1 MTRPAGYNPDETLT
15 DDGLPRERLRDVRW
29 RAVFVEWA
37 VAVAVVAVINV
48 AAIAALDRV
57 DPNRFRVQVEV
68 KYERLRE
75 NGGDYDSLILGDS
88 TPNQGIKP
96 GLLDEQLG
104 GKWMNLATVAN
115 MLALSDAWLLDEYID
130 KHGVPKRVVVCHVPD
145 MWARKADPGVMSQAP
160 VGVNNYDELNPPID
174 WSAKDKLVV
183 LGTRY
188 FPLYSKQ
195 QSLLELVQKPWKA
208 RDLRDTFGDD
218 GFMQVQG
225 QVDGWPKFVEAA
237 IAERKETPYE
247 LSEDNARAMGRLIEL
262 AEEHGFTIYLTPGS
276 VSKPLAGSEG
286 YRRNFDAMIE
296 QYKKWAASSDNVT
309 LILPEPQ
316 AFDREMMFDEDHVN
330 AKGAVAWTTRI
341 ARAIKQVERSKD
353 NDADE
358 TASNGGGDE

>member
-1 MTRPAGYNPDETLT
+1 MTRPAGYNPDETVT

-29 RAVFVEWA
+29 RSVAIEWA
-37 VAVAVVAVINV
+37 VAVAVVALINV

-75 NGGDYDSLILGDS
+75 HGGDYDSLILGDS

-96 GLLDEQLG
+96 ELLNEQLG

-130 KHGVPKRVVVCHVPD
+130 THGVPERVIVCHVPD
-145 MWARKADPGVMSQAP
+145 MWAREADPGVMSQAP
-160 VGVNNYDELNPPID
+160 VGVNDFGGLNPPID

-208 RDLRDTFGDD
+208 RDLRETFGGD

-225 QVDGWPKFVEAA
+225 QVDGWPKAVEAA
-237 IAERKETPYE
+237 IAEREQTPYK
-247 LSEDNARAMGRLIEL
+247 LSEDNARAMRRLIEL
-262 AEEHGFTIYLTPGS
+262 AEQHGFMIYLTPGS
-276 VSKPLAGSEG
+276 VSQPLAASEG

-296 QYKKWAASSDNVT
+296 QYQKWAASSEHVT

-316 AFDREMMFDEDHVN
+316 AFAREMMFDEDHVN
-330 AKGAVAWTTRI
+330 AEGAVAWTTRI
-341 ARAIKQVERSKD
+341 AEAVKRVEQNKGEG
-353 NDADE
+353 DA
-358 TASNGGGDE
+358 ASNGGDDE